1 MRRSNQNK
9 NNISDTLE
17 NWDSITYNN
26 PLLEY
31 IWQLLRGFILWQIWK
46 ERNKKNL
53 SLQSL
58 HIGLNLGKNCH
69 TGQGNNQ
76 KQTLETRGLK
86 LQPGGAIHTPQLA
99 A

>member
-58 HIGLNLGKNCH
+58 HIGLNLGKKLSHWSRKQSEANP
-69 TGQGNNQ
+69 GN
-76 KQTLETRGLK
+76 
-86 LQPGGAIHTPQLA
+86 
-99 A
+99 